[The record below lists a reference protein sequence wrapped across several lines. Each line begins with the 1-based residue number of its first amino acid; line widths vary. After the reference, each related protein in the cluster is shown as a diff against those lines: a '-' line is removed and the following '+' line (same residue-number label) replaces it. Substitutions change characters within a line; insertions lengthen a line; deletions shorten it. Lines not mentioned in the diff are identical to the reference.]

1 MNAQLLLFFLTA
13 GFSSVLSQIDEPA
26 TQGGEMVA
34 AVATAEAGTSQC
46 RLNDCT
52 LLGYNEEDLPVAK
65 GVYRLSWFVHDYHP
79 CYGYYCHSKKP
90 SLPRPRPRPRPS
102 KKPRQN
108 RRKRCKDD
116 DDDDDDKRRRLLDD
130 DDCDDDDR
138 RRLLQDTEQEE
149 EAKYEYEDQ
158 AEEHQDNQSKCEA
171 APEIVFDVAPCC
183 EEYIVQ
189 SEDGED
195 VCDIVAKF
203 GYEDCDTFSSDLM
216 KFNNI
221 QQRLLKL
228 GQTIQIC

>member
-1 MNAQLLLFFLTA
+1 MRRTFLLQKAYIVCHGLCMIIIPAMDTTA
-13 GFSSVLSQIDEPA
+13 TRKSQVFRVPA
-26 TQGGEMVA
+26 LDQ
-34 AVATAEAGTSQC
+34 
-46 RLNDCT
+46 D
-52 LLGYNEEDLPVAK
+52 P
-65 GVYRLSWFVHDYHP
+65 P
-79 CYGYYCHSKKP
+79 
-90 SLPRPRPRPRPS
+90 